1 MIMNTQIQSVHFN
14 ADKKLVDFIEA
25 KVSKLSRFSDRITNI
40 EVTLRLDKDNEK
52 GNKVVNMVVN
62 VPNDSLVAERQTE
75 TFEESTDLCIDAIK
89 KQLDKYKNKI

>member
-1 MIMNTQIQSVHFN
+1 MNTQIQSIHFN

-25 KVSKLSRFSDRITNI
+25 KVAKLGRFSDRITNI

-62 VPNDSLVAERQTE
+62 VPNDSLIAERQTE